1 MLKPIKPRR
10 ISDQV
15 FEQLKDLIFRGRL
28 KPGEQLMTE
37 RELAQALGVSRPTV
51 REAINKL
58 VAIGLLEQR
67 QGQGTFVNL
76 AAASSAGNPLSAVMG
91 GEEVRLEDLL
101 EVRLGLECNAVAL
114 AARRATEEDI
124 RELERSLEEMTAD
137 IAEGRLGADADVSF
151 HMAVAYASKNIVQVH
166 IMRSFYNLLFYGIKE
181 NLLRLYSSPDDF
193 RKIASQHTDIME
205 AIRRHDPEA
214 AFDAMKNHI
223 CFVLDFFSREGGERV
238 RFSSI

>member
-1 MLKPIKPRR
+1 MLKPIRPKR

-15 FEQLKDLIFRGRL
+15 FEQLRDLIFRGHL

-58 VAIGLLEQR
+58 VAIRLLEQR
-67 QGQGTFVNL
+67 QGQGTFVNSP
-76 AAASSAGNPLSAVMG
+76 ASSVDRNPLTAVMG

-114 AARRATEEDI
+114 AARRATEDDF
-124 RELERSLEEMTAD
+124 REFERCLTEMAAD

-151 HMAVAYASKNIVQVH
+151 HMAIAYATKNTVQVH

-181 NLLRLYSSPDDF
+181 NLLRLYSSADDHK
-193 RKIASQHTDIME
+193 KIIAQHTAVVE
-205 AIRRHDPEA
+205 AIRRHDPDA
-214 AFDAMKNHI
+214 AFEAMRSHI
-223 CFVLDFFSREGGERV
+223 QFVLDFFSREK
-238 RFSSI
+238 FS

>member
-1 MLKPIKPRR
+1 MLKPIRPKR

-15 FEQLKDLIFRGRL
+15 FEQLRDLIFRGHL

-58 VAIGLLEQR
+58 VAIRLLEQR
-67 QGQGTFVNL
+67 QGQGTFVNTP
-76 AAASSAGNPLSAVMG
+76 ASSMDRNPLSAVMG

-114 AARRATEEDI
+114 AARRATEEDL
-124 RELERSLEEMTAD
+124 RELERCLTEMAAD
-137 IAEGRLGADADVSF
+137 IDEGRLGADADVSF
-151 HMAVAYASKNIVQVH
+151 HMAIAYASKNTVQVH

-181 NLLRLYSSPDDF
+181 NLLRLYSSTEDHK
-193 RKIASQHTDIME
+193 KIIEQHTTIVE

-214 AFDAMKNHI
+214 AFEAMRSHI
-223 CFVLDFFSREGGERV
+223 HFVLDFFSRKNL
-238 RFSSI
+238 I

>member
-1 MLKPIKPRR
+1 MLKPIKPKR

-15 FEQLKDLIFRGRL
+15 FEQLRDLIFRGHL

-58 VAIGLLEQR
+58 VAIRLLEQR
-67 QGQGTFVNL
+67 QGQGTFVNSP
-76 AAASSAGNPLSAVMG
+76 ANIDRNPLSAVMG

-114 AARRATEEDI
+114 AARRATDDDI
-124 RELERSLEEMTAD
+124 RELEKSLAEMATD
-137 IAEGRLGADADVSF
+137 IAEGRLGTDADVSF
-151 HMAVAYASKNIVQVH
+151 HMAIAYASKNTVQVH

-181 NLLRLYSSPDDF
+181 NLVRLYSSPDDL
-193 RKIASQHTDIME
+193 KLIISQHTAIVE
-205 AIRRHDPEA
+205 AVRRHDPEA
-214 AFDAMKNHI
+214 AFEAMKNHI
-223 CFVLDFFSREGGERV
+223 HFVLDFFSRKDPK
-238 RFSSI
+238 